1 MSRNSKNLDSI
12 LSRIITIFIV
22 MIVSFWL
29 WDVIQSLVEA
39 SVGQSNFFNVS
50 WAEIIG
56 FCKKYVTILL
66 VAYGFICVQISGI
79 AELKYEKKFFKAFML
94 SIILTPPVMMA
105 VYGYGKKK
113 D

>member
-1 MSRNSKNLDSI
+1 MSRNHEKLDSI
-12 LSRIITIFIV
+12 LSRIIMIFIV
-22 MIVSFWL
+22 LIVGYWL
-29 WDVIQSLVEA
+29 WSIIKSLVESSA
-39 SVGQSNFFNVS
+39 GQCNYFNVS

-56 FCKKYVTILL
+56 FCKKYITILL

-79 AELKYEKKFFKAFML
+79 AEMKYEKNFLKAFIL

-105 VYGYGKKK
+105 VYGHGKKK